1 MNPPN
6 LFEETIGIIRMKN
19 KDFVFYAISALI
31 LALFVAIPVAA
42 ELSTGDGS
50 PALAFFQEWI
60 KSGEEFVF
68 RTN

>member
-1 MNPPN
+1 
-6 LFEETIGIIRMKN
+6 MKN